1 MTDPQARWRDRLP
14 SRRPKAVWRTL
25 PKPPDDDALTL
36 EWTELAAQFDWFDRR
51 ANGNRDVF
59 LFFKILT
66 LLLGGAV
73 TVLAALNSA
82 AALTASLAATIVA
95 AEGIQQLFNVQKVW
109 LDYRSTALALR
120 RLAMSFL
127 RQEKPYDT
135 ENKDRLKTLAEETEK
150 LLAKE
155 ASDWESLRET
165 QRSDS
170 GS

>member
-1 MTDPQARWRDRLP
+1 M
-14 SRRPKAVWRTL
+14 
-25 PKPPDDDALTL
+25 
-36 EWTELAAQFDWFDRR
+36 
-51 ANGNRDVF
+51 
-59 LFFKILT
+59 
-66 LLLGGAV
+66 

-95 AEGIQQLFNVQKVW
+95 AEGIQQLFNMQKVW

-120 RLAMSFL
+120 RLAMSYL

-135 ENKDRLKTLAEETEK
+135 ENKDRLKKLAQETQR
-150 LLAKE
+150 LLDKE
-155 ASDWESLRET
+155 ASNWESLRDT